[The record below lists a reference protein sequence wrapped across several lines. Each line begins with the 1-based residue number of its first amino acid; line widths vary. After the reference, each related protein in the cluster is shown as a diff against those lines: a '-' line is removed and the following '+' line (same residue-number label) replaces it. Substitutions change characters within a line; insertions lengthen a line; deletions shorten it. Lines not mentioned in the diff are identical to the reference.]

1 MGSGTRDFG
10 ARIITRARGLEQM
23 MQADN
28 FSMTV
33 FFSAVRLERLAG
45 GGELLGEW
53 LAWRVGDCRDAV
65 ELSNIEGG

>member
-23 MQADN
+23 MQADG
-28 FSMTV
+28 FSTTV
-33 FFSAVRLERLAG
+33 FFSMVRLERLAG

-53 LAWRVGDCRDAV
+53 LARRVGEC
-65 ELSNIEGG
+65 